1 MPPRRPPPVH
11 RLDEAYEQELEDRFV
26 RRMEARLDQV
36 VDQLTGRMADL
47 INRRHNDE
55 DFVNEFGSE
64 DEPSTVSARHLDR
77 RPRESDRRWENVMR
91 IDVPEFDGESLNPE
105 GFIDWLATVEEVF
118 EFKAVPEDKRVALIA
133 TRLRGRASAWWQQLK
148 QTRSRLGKSK
158 IVTWEKMK
166 KNLRANFLPHNFQRV
181 MYQRLQ
187 NLKQGAKSV
196 DDYTTEFYK
205 LIARN
210 DIKESEAHLVSRYIG
225 GLRGQIM
232 DSVNLFDPMT
242 ISEAHQRALAFEKQ
256 SRRGGSYAPSNI
268 GGSSGQNSLMPRG
281 GPNPNQKNVAGGP
294 SSSGLK
300 CFSCGESGHRQSECK
315 RAGKRVMFGEV
326 EDWQDD
332 DGEEEYH
339 EGPLYDIEPQYEEE
353 LVDGDVGVSLVV
365 RRSYLTPKVTDDDW
379 LKHNIFQSTCTVSG
393 KTESHPKPYKLQ
405 WFKKGGEVTV
415 SKRALVHFSI
425 GTRYKDDVWCDVV
438 SMDAC
443 HLLLGRPWDY
453 DRNVVH
459 DGRANT
465 YSFVFDGVKITLV
478 PSKPK
483 ELVVKPSGTLLTLA
497 QFDEELG
504 SAESVFVL
512 IGKEVA
518 EEVKVPDSMVP
529 LLREFDDV
537 FPEELPAGLPP
548 LHDIQHHVDLEPG
561 AQLPNRP
568 HYRMSPAE
576 HEELR
581 RQVEDLVSKGMSGR
595 A

>member
-11 RLDEAYEQELEDRFV
+11 RLDEAYEQELEDRFM
-26 RRMEARLDQV
+26 RRMEARLHQV
-36 VDQLTGRMADL
+36 VDQLTCRMADL

-55 DFVNEFGSE
+55 DFGNKIGSE

-77 RPRESDRRWENVMR
+77 RPRESDRSWENGMR

-105 GFIDWLATVEEVF
+105 GFIDWLATVEEV
-118 EFKAVPEDKRVALIA
+118 VPEDKRVALIA

-187 NLKQGAKSV
+187 NLKQGARSV
-196 DDYTTEFYK
+196 DDYTTELFK

-210 DIKESEAHLVSRYIG
+210 DIQESEAHLLSRYIG

-256 SRRGGSYAPSNI
+256 SRRGG
-268 GGSSGQNSLMPRG
+268 GGG
-281 GPNPNQKNVAGGP
+281 GGVLCACQYWDAWPIPKGP

-339 EGPLYDIEPQYEEE
+339 EGPLYDTEPQYEEVF
-353 LVDGDVGVSLVV
+353 VDGDVGVSLVV
-365 RRSYLTPKVTDDDW
+365 RRSCLTPKVTDDDW
-379 LKHNIFQSTCTVSG
+379 LKHNLFKSTCTVSRKVCSFVIDSG
-393 KTESHPKPYKLQ
+393 SCDNLISEEAVRKLALKTESHPKPYKLQ

-415 SKRALVHFSI
+415 SKRVLVHFSI
-425 GTRYKDDVWCDVV
+425 DTRYKDDVWCDVV

-443 HLLLGRPWDY
+443 HLLLGRPWEY

-504 SAESVFVL
+504 SVESVFML

-529 LLREFDDV
+529 LLKEFDDV
-537 FPEELPAGLPP
+537 FPDELPAGLPP
-548 LHDIQHHVDLEPG
+548 LRDI
-561 AQLPNRP
+561 
-568 HYRMSPAE
+568 
-576 HEELR
+576 
-581 RQVEDLVSKGMSGR
+581 
-595 A
+595 